1 MQFLILIH
9 IYIYT
14 SILQDSH
21 WFLWLSDVPVVC
33 LSRPWQI
40 TRLTPWFFETLKNS
54 VNQSMA
60 PSMEIRLTGSHN
72 GAMLLILFAAVMA
85 DPPSIGPL
93 PSCHLRPSKRPSALL
108 PTRRSPVCPV
118 CWRHPSIC
126 SVKLYFNCLNNLH
139 FFKAVKWNGA
149 DPLFQKNRIRWTL
162 TPVSFNTVVLV
173 EFVVASCVRRDTKSN
188 RLPQF
193 CKNWV
198 AKTMDATWL
207 ISKNCTSMTVRF
219 RFSDLWSHEAVVHRD
234 LGILLGLLFWT

>member
-1 MQFLILIH
+1 MLCICFYIYRSIYTQTYFWMRMSQDQNIIYAWICQVAEHRWSCIWMQFFILIR

-93 PSCHLRPSKRPSALL
+93 PSCHLWPSKRPSALL

-149 DPLFQKNRIRWTL
+149 DPLFQKIEY
-162 TPVSFNTVVLV
+162 V
-173 EFVVASCVRRDTKSN
+173 E
-188 RLPQF
+188 L
-193 CKNWV
+193 
-198 AKTMDATWL
+198 
-207 ISKNCTSMTVRF
+207 
-219 RFSDLWSHEAVVHRD
+219 
-234 LGILLGLLFWT
+234 